1 MINGIFNNEVFT
13 TRFGN
18 DDIENEDIKDYLF
31 GEKDVDV
38 DIETTS
44 MATLDY
50 RFSAEVRSWGIKSI
64 YTEIANFYA
73 QIEWTIEK
81 EFLTDEQIKTLLEKG
96 GSESKNEVSGVIYVD
111 TTKQKFDFTNDVE
124 FESDGGYHFSM
135 VYINLLKKEII
146 LVS

>member
-1 MINGIFNNEVFT
+1 MFNNEIFT
-13 TRFGN
+13 THFRN
-18 DDIENEDIKDYLF
+18 DDIENEELKDYLF
-31 GEKDVDV
+31 GKKDVDI

-64 YTEIANFYA
+64 YTEIVKFYA

-81 EFLTDEQIKTLLEKG
+81 EFLTEEQIKHLLDKG

-111 TTKQKFDFTNDVE
+111 TNKDKFDFTNDVE